1 MVSLVQSY
9 QQEDALARWHS
20 VTASGAKRPVTCM
33 SAPSGGGTDMQ
44 PWRGRGRLGDR
55 AKRVP
60 KLTSGYEQLVEDNY
74 TMLTQIIL
82 NGIKQQ

>member
-1 MVSLVQSY
+1 
-9 QQEDALARWHS
+9 
-20 VTASGAKRPVTCM
+20 
-33 SAPSGGGTDMQ
+33 MQ

-60 KLTSGYEQLVEDNY
+60 KLTSGNEQLVEDNY